1 MMSAVSGIRADST
14 TSTVTRQPPS
24 FGSIPI
30 TDSGVRVVNC
40 CNCCSAATTA
50 FLAGSLGFVGCC
62 CCFVDCLSE
71 DDARS
76 DDAERC
82 ELAVRSVLLSCG
94 RFWVVCCLLADIGCR
109 LRAAAFSAGSFVCW
123 SDLDFCLF
131 SPSGYGYG
139 CDCNVIVSCELTSSA
154 VEPILSPAQW
164 LLRQK
169 ADQLHEL
176 GRSLQV
182 VDGSRLDRSI
192 AAQLPL

>member
-40 CNCCSAATTA
+40 C
-50 FLAGSLGFVGCC
+50 
-62 CCFVDCLSE
+62 CCFVNCLSE

-82 ELAVRSVLLSCG
+82 ELAVRSVFLRCG
-94 RFWVVCCLLADIGCR
+94 PFCVVCCLLAELGCR
-109 LRAAAFSAGSFVCW
+109 VREADFSAESFVCC
-123 SDLDFCLF
+123 SVIVCCLF

-139 CDCNVIVSCELTSSA
+139 CDCNVIVSCEL
-154 VEPILSPAQW
+154 
-164 LLRQK
+164 
-169 ADQLHEL
+169 
-176 GRSLQV
+176 
-182 VDGSRLDRSI
+182 
-192 AAQLPL
+192 